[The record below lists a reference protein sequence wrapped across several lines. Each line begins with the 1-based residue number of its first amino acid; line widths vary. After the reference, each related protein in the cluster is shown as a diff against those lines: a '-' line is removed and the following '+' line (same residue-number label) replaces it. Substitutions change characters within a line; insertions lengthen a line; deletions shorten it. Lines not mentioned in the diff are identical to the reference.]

1 MLFFQLRRIAQKYRT
16 QAQSIQKELDD
27 MKEKEAGQQDFL
39 YLWDVLQVTTSK
51 ATEIYFPCNLSIK
64 FWKIGAGAEQQKHT
78 ELLQALEQ
86 KLREADEKVK
96 QTEEKLKTA
105 ESEKDTA
112 MQCVK

>member
-1 MLFFQLRRIAQKYRT
+1 MGYFASDSIRSDRDLFF
-16 QAQSIQKELDD
+16 
-27 MKEKEAGQQDFL
+27 
-39 YLWDVLQVTTSK
+39 YLT
-51 ATEIYFPCNLSIK
+51 IK

-86 KLREADEKVK
+86 KLREADKKVK

>member
-1 MLFFQLRRIAQKYRT
+1 MTI
-16 QAQSIQKELDD
+16 
-27 MKEKEAGQQDFL
+27 
-39 YLWDVLQVTTSK
+39 SK
-51 ATEIYFPCNLSIK
+51 VIEIYFIRNLTIK
-64 FWKIGAGAEQQKHT
+64 FWKIGAGVEQQKHT

>member
-1 MLFFQLRRIAQKYRT
+1 MT
-16 QAQSIQKELDD
+16 VS
-27 MKEKEAGQQDFL
+27 EAI
-39 YLWDVLQVTTSK
+39 
-51 ATEIYFPCNLSIK
+51 EIYFSDLYLTIK